1 MSLSSAYVMQW
12 KQKSFLILQDM
23 ITEAESTF
31 TEVQMEMKFWY
42 VTGLFQSWDF
52 LLFSAKFELEILYF
66 CPVNMLF

>member
-1 MSLSSAYVMQW
+1 
-12 KQKSFLILQDM
+12 M